1 MGQRPPRLDPD
12 AIEPPCQ
19 VLLRTTS
26 APNDVAVCF
35 RSTRSFCDCLSP
47 VDGGHRQISLR
58 IRTSATTNPTMIC
71 NTHVRAIVCTALAT
85 SRPPVAKQYL
95 RGAVTS
101 SQAHGAY
108 DALAG
113 SSSPADHLVKMMLW
127 MTPSEAPEASQ
138 ASECSEVLDPMR
150 ASCWISAQH

>member
-1 MGQRPPRLDPD
+1 MQRKIQVLEKSPHGEMGQRPPRLDPD

-71 NTHVRAIVCTALAT
+71 TVHTCQSNSLHGLGHQQTTCRKAILE
-85 SRPPVAKQYL
+85 
-95 RGAVTS
+95 GAVTS

-113 SSSPADHLVKMMLW
+113 SSSPADHLVENDAMDG
-127 MTPSEAPEASQ
+127 SIGGS
-138 ASECSEVLDPMR
+138 
-150 ASCWISAQH
+150 